1 MNVRRAMAALTLI
14 VCALAT
20 SARAEV
26 YDLERSIDL
35 ALKTST
41 NVGISTEQLQ
51 TARSGVVRSYAEF
64 MPNLSMSAW
73 AGHSFAG
80 PSTGVFVDAQGRPV
94 QPSGFDYEA
103 YTFGLQSQMRL
114 FDWGANLNGLS
125 QSKRNADAAAHNLE
139 YTRDVIRAIVIREYY
154 DLVRQRRLLE
164 VQEADLEAK
173 TRNLEQV
180 EAFYKIGSRTKADF
194 LQARV
199 DKANSQLNLLNVKNA
214 EAIAAARLK
223 SRLNIPQEQPI
234 EVDKSIEFTPGTY
247 DATTEIDHM
256 FQNRSDLLAGRQQIE
271 AASAGVSV
279 AKKGRYPTL
288 DASFSYSWNDRAF
301 PTDGA
306 VFKRDY
312 VWSVGVFFGWNI
324 FDRFQSRAAIQQAK
338 AEYRIAEYNLQ
349 QAKIDAVLDVKQI
362 MLNLDQARERLDL
375 AEETVA
381 AAEEN
386 NRLAQERYRVGAGTI
401 LETIE
406 ASASLTQAQASLID
420 ARVDYLINRADL
432 QRATGRQITTT
443 N

>member
-1 MNVRRAMAALTLI
+1 MNVRRAMAAQILI
-14 VCALAT
+14 VCAFVT
-20 SARAEV
+20 SARAES
-26 YDLERSIDL
+26 YDLERAIEL
-35 ALKTST
+35 ALATST
-41 NVGISTEQLQ
+41 NVGISAEQLR
-51 TARSGVVRSYAEF
+51 TARSGVVRSYAQF
-64 MPNLSMSAW
+64 MPDLNMSAW

-80 PSTGVFVDAQGRPV
+80 PSTGVFVDAQGRPI

-103 YTFGLQSQMRL
+103 YTFGIQSGMRL
-114 FDWGANLNGLS
+114 FDWGSNINGLN
-125 QSKRNADAAAHNLE
+125 QSKRGAEAAAYELE

-154 DLVRQRRLLE
+154 DLVRQRKLLG
-164 VQEADLEAK
+164 VQTADLEAK

-180 EAFYKIGSRTKADF
+180 EAFYKIGSRTKADY

-199 DKANSQLNLLNVKNA
+199 DQGNSQLQLINVVNA

-223 SRLNIPQEQPI
+223 SRLNIPQESPI
-234 EVDKSIEFTPGTY
+234 EVDESIDFAPGEF

-256 FQNRSDLLAGRQQIE
+256 FQNRSDLLASRYRIE

-279 AKKGRYPTL
+279 ANKGRYPTF
-288 DASFSYSWNDRAF
+288 DASFSYNWNDRSF
-301 PTDGA
+301 PDDGA

-312 VWSVGVFFGWNI
+312 VWSVGVFFSWNI
-324 FDRFQSRAAIQQAK
+324 FDRFQSRSAIQEAK
-338 AEYRIAEYNLQ
+338 AQHRIAEYNLQ

-362 MLNLDQARERLDL
+362 MLNLDQASERLDL
-375 AEETVA
+375 ATQTVE

-406 ASASLTQAQASLID
+406 ASASLTSAQASLID

-432 QRATGRQITTT
+432 QRATGRPITTH
-443 N
+443 